1 MEVEVVV
8 DYWVLDNGARLV
20 SEEIPHL
27 RSVAMGIYV
36 GVGSR
41 DEADEM
47 NGTTH
52 FIEHLL
58 FKGTATRT
66 AKDIAEAFESIGGQ
80 LNAYTSKEYTCFYAR
95 TLDENFEEAL
105 DILFDM
111 VFNSVFMDKD
121 LLTEKGVI
129 VEEIGMYE
137 DSPDELIHDV
147 FSQLLW
153 RNHAL
158 GRPILGTKET
168 VMALK
173 RESVIEY
180 YRQYYVPSNMVIA
193 IAGNINNSMVRD
205 KVSEWL
211 HRVQNHPVSRAK
223 LPPDIPPKN
232 ELRLITKDTEQVQ
245 LCIGT
250 PSISY
255 SHDERHVQNI
265 MNSILGGG
273 IGSRLFQTI
282 REEKGLAYSVYT
294 YPTSYS
300 DSGSFCIYAA
310 TSPEKI
316 NDLMAGLGEELDKF
330 RTNGVTADEIN
341 RAQRQIKANMYL
353 GMESVMNRMSRLGKS
368 VMFYDRIIPLEEVI
382 DNIMAVTADDIQRFA
397 NQVLVPDKLCLA
409 AIGGKEVLSV
419 VEKGLSS
426 VTRMGCHSSS
436 NSWSETGC
444 SQVRHR
450 VQ

>member
-1 MEVEVVV
+1 MV

-282 REEKGLAYSVYT
+282 REEKGLAY
-294 YPTSYS
+294 
-300 DSGSFCIYAA
+300 
-310 TSPEKI
+310 
-316 NDLMAGLGEELDKF
+316 
-330 RTNGVTADEIN
+330 
-341 RAQRQIKANMYL
+341 
-353 GMESVMNRMSRLGKS
+353 
-368 VMFYDRIIPLEEVI
+368 
-382 DNIMAVTADDIQRFA
+382 
-397 NQVLVPDKLCLA
+397 
-409 AIGGKEVLSV
+409 
-419 VEKGLSS
+419 
-426 VTRMGCHSSS
+426 
-436 NSWSETGC
+436 
-444 SQVRHR
+444 
-450 VQ
+450 

>member
-1 MEVEVVV
+1 MV

-137 DSPDELIHDV
+137 
-147 FSQLLW
+147 
-153 RNHAL
+153 R
-158 GRPILGTKET
+158 
-168 VMALK
+168 
-173 RESVIEY
+173 
-180 YRQYYVPSNMVIA
+180 
-193 IAGNINNSMVRD
+193 
-205 KVSEWL
+205 
-211 HRVQNHPVSRAK
+211 
-223 LPPDIPPKN
+223 LP
-232 ELRLITKDTEQVQ
+232 R
-245 LCIGT
+245 
-250 PSISY
+250 
-255 SHDERHVQNI
+255 
-265 MNSILGGG
+265 
-273 IGSRLFQTI
+273 
-282 REEKGLAYSVYT
+282 
-294 YPTSYS
+294 
-300 DSGSFCIYAA
+300 
-310 TSPEKI
+310 
-316 NDLMAGLGEELDKF
+316 
-330 RTNGVTADEIN
+330 
-341 RAQRQIKANMYL
+341 
-353 GMESVMNRMSRLGKS
+353 
-368 VMFYDRIIPLEEVI
+368 
-382 DNIMAVTADDIQRFA
+382 
-397 NQVLVPDKLCLA
+397 
-409 AIGGKEVLSV
+409 
-419 VEKGLSS
+419 
-426 VTRMGCHSSS
+426 
-436 NSWSETGC
+436 
-444 SQVRHR
+444 
-450 VQ
+450 